1 MTLDVEVDAMASAGA
16 GRVWMKAVVQHRYGP
31 PDVLR
36 IEEVERPTPRVD
48 EVLIHVRAT
57 TVSQSDTHARGAH
70 PFAWRFVAG
79 LRRPRWRWLGV
90 EFAGVVEAVGGAVTE
105 FHIGDE
111 VFGQPARFFGAH
123 AEYIVLPESAPVTAK
138 PANLSFEEAAAVG
151 DGSSQALDA
160 LRRAK
165 VGPGSRIAIY
175 GASGSLGTAAVQ
187 IAKHLGANVTG
198 VCGPTHLDLVRS
210 LGADEVVDYTQEDF
224 RGAGAVF
231 DAVIDAVGKYAF
243 VRARRALKSGG
254 IYVATDAGPYLESL
268 LMAVPSRF
276 AGSRRLVFAV
286 GRRRKED
293 LVFMRELIESGAYR
307 PVVDRRYPLD
317 QVVEAHRRVETWHKT
332 GNVVLVMP

>member
-1 MTLDVEVDAMASAGA
+1 VEVEA
-16 GRVWMKAVVQHRYGP
+16 MKAVVQHRYGP

-36 IEEVERPTPRVD
+36 IEEVERPIPGEHD
-48 EVLIHVRAT
+48 VLIHVRAT

-79 LRRPRWRWLGV
+79 LRRPRWRCLGV
-90 EFAGVVEAVGGAVTE
+90 EFAGVVEAIGGAVTE
-105 FHIGDE
+105 FRAGDE
-111 VFGQPARFFGAH
+111 VFGQPSRFFGAH
-123 AEYIVLPESAPVTAK
+123 AEYIVLSESAPVSAK
-138 PANLSFEEAAAVG
+138 PANLPFDEAAAVG

-160 LRRAK
+160 LRQAK
-165 VGPGSRIAIY
+165 VGPGSNIVIY

-187 IAKHLGANVTG
+187 IAKHLGARVTG
-198 VCGPTHLDLVRS
+198 VCGPTHLELVRS
-210 LGADEVVDYTQEDF
+210 LGADEVVDYTLADF
-224 RGAGAVF
+224 RSAGPVY

-243 VRARRALKSGG
+243 VRARRALRPGG

-268 LMAVPSRF
+268 LMAIPSRF

-286 GRRRKED
+286 GRRSKQN

-307 PVVDRRYPLD
+307 PVIDRRYPLD
-317 QVVEAHRRVETWHKT
+317 QVVDAHRRVESWHKA